1 MPFEIYT
8 VLEPLEGSDF
18 RRKLPKRMDFFR
30 VAEGLG
36 PAKNIEI
43 ERWVYIL
50 VRRGLEGN
58 IFTLFV

>member
-1 MPFEIYT
+1 MEQEQETT
-8 VLEPLEGSDF
+8 VQEAL
-18 RRKLPKRMDFFR
+18 KRMDFFR

-50 VRRGLEGN
+50 VKRGLEGN